1 MVLVG
6 FVVFLFFGFC
16 RYLLKRGIIPPL
28 GRTHGFRIVQQILLY
43 GFVIGLLI
51 IALGFGLKYRSLSE
65 AEQRKAVAVVRAE
78 LKANQQLVAQ
88 LAANLDTLISVH
100 KAISQGV
107 RTKNLPVLEVLFPQG
122 NLRAELSNPSARDL
136 ALTAL
141 EQIHSSGLDRNKL
154 ELAKTARVGK
164 AIVATIDRTI
174 NTVQSLADTER
185 KRYVIR
191 RDAYLAQVPVLRR
204 IDGIDVTD
212 LPETYAQLDQVRGNY
227 DVVVANLNDYLIA
240 VRQFFDQKA
249 IDADILDTGTYCG
262 TTCHIHTH
270 GIHTGPGRGRRAT

>member
-1 MVLVG
+1 M
-6 FVVFLFFGFC
+6 
-16 RYLLKRGIIPPL
+16 
-28 GRTHGFRIVQQILLY
+28 
-43 GFVIGLLI
+43 I

-249 IDADILDTGTYCG
+249 IDETSLTQVLTAERLATSILMAYTPALVEAGELLNE
-262 TTCHIHTH
+262 
-270 GIHTGPGRGRRAT
+270 RREALQMEF